1 MCSLFGVSGC
11 FLNLNYCS
19 LIPFCPPWHE
29 ISTSQGPDWPWL
41 TDLLWASVKQM
52 ACFYVCAHACGCVCV
67 NLSVQRYQRKQMQSR
82 ITSGVSLSSVFRA
95 ACTIAGNCCNKQVQD
110 ICKKCLTLHRR
121 GGVIHVTCDLF
132 FVESECLPFCSFL
145 ELAQVKFKL
154 SQNENP
160 FCTNVQ
166 QFQWNESP
174 IFYTANIFMVV
185 IRETVLTERGKNA
198 QNAVP
203 FSVKQ
208 HFPLLSF
215 ECGICQKRTDTD
227 VCNRSTF

>member
-1 MCSLFGVSGC
+1 M
-11 FLNLNYCS
+11 
-19 LIPFCPPWHE
+19 
-29 ISTSQGPDWPWL
+29 
-41 TDLLWASVKQM
+41 
-52 ACFYVCAHACGCVCV
+52 CAHACECVCV

-121 GGVIHVTCDLF
+121 GGVIHVMCDLF

-174 IFYTANIFMVV
+174 VFYTANIFMVV

-203 FSVKQ
+203 FSFKQ